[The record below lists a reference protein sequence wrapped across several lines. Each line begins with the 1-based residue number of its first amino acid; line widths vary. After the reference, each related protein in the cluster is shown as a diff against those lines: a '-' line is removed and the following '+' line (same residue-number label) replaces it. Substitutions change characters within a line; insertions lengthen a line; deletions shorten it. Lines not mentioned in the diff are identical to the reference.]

1 MDNDILMIPS
11 YPPQNIEYLRVIKK
25 PQQLL
30 LAGSCQA
37 VIQKPDRHYL
47 EQMLFQLCNFQPK
60 TMAVS
65 ESKAVGQRKAKLYE
79 NHVKIF
85 SISHILSFT
94 AHASEMVCEC
104 YHAAAGLTFMS
115 MAWICQQLRLTG
127 STRSL
132 SCWSSGTACA
142 TGEAPVLPQAGD
154 GPHLRLCCYLQSLP
168 ALGKGTAWHCG
179 PSRGMLVQAAASA
192 WVKSSVLCVSPE
204 QSPMCD
210 RSELL
215 TCTVCQHQELT
226 APILRS
232 SQGCMGQ
239 GTTQGLQSRME
250 LSVIMAR
257 QANPGLLS
265 WMKAL
270 LGSCRSLP
278 LLGKLS
284 LTELKKQ
291 AGLRK

>member
-1 MDNDILMIPS
+1 MIPS

-37 VIQKPDRHYL
+37 VIQKPDQHYL

-85 SISHILSFT
+85 LISHILSFT
-94 AHASEMVCEC
+94 AHAPEMVCEC
-104 YHAAAGLTFMS
+104 QCAAAGLTFMS
-115 MAWICQQLRLTG
+115 MASICQQLRLTG

-132 SCWSSGTACA
+132 SCWSPGTACA
-142 TGEAPVLPQAGD
+142 TGEAPVSAQPGH
-154 GPHLRLCCYLQSLP
+154 GPHLRLCCHLQALP
-168 ALGKGTAWHCG
+168 ALGKGPAWHC
-179 PSRGMLVQAAASA
+179 GMLVQAAASA
-192 WVKSSVLCVSPE
+192 WVKSPELCVSPE
-204 QSPMCD
+204 QSLPRAH

-215 TCTVCQHQELT
+215 TYTASQHQELP

-232 SQGCMGQ
+232 SQGCTGQ
-239 GTTQGLQSRME
+239 GTAQGLQSRMK
-250 LSVIMAR
+250 LSVITAR
-257 QANPGLLS
+257 QANPGLPS